1 MLSLYLVSELG
12 NEDFMFN
19 VELSDDEDLADSY
32 NLIEEDKAIILKRQ
46 RTSDAE
52 KCRASEITYD
62 IPALQVPL
70 VNIQFLIQLKMLPWA
85 SLLGSIILDTRFF
98 NFSMWLI

>member
-12 NEDFMFN
+12 NEDFLFN

-46 RTSDAE
+46 RTSDPE

-62 IPALQVPL
+62 IAELKVPH
-70 VNIQFLIQLKMLPWA
+70 VNFQFFRVYICPLWIKHFVWV
-85 SLLGSIILDTRFF
+85 LLSEDPI
-98 NFSMWLI
+98 

>member
-19 VELSDDEDLADSY
+19 VELSEDEDLADSY

-52 KCRASEITYD
+52 KCRASEITYH
-62 IPALQVPL
+62 IAVLKVPH
-70 VNIQFLIQLKMLPWA
+70 VNIQFLIQPKMHPWA
-85 SLLGSIILDTRFF
+85 SLLGSIILDTCFF
-98 NFSMWLI
+98 ECE